1 MSFGSSP
8 VLLVLCLLAA
18 AAFTFWTYRTTRP
31 PLHPG
36 KRAVLMGLRWI
47 ALAVLLFLG
56 AGAWLDSKLHTVPLF
71 TIVGAFIGGGAGFY
85 SLYYHLV
92 IEPRQRQKE
101 DPR

>member
-1 MSFGSSP
+1 MGGEQKGSDPHEMIRVSGQYMGFG
-8 VLLVLCLLAA
+8 L
-18 AAFTFWTYRTTRP
+18 TW
-31 PLHPG
+31 
-36 KRAVLMGLRWI
+36 

-56 AGAWLDSKLHTVPLF
+56 AGAWLDAKVHTVALF
-71 TIVGAFIGGGAGFY
+71 TILGAFIGGGAGFY